1 MAFNPVKNLFASV
14 LGSTPAELE
23 ALRKA
28 WQVAAENGSQES
40 LLAFIG
46 RERGLAEDLF
56 LQRLAAA
63 LNWPFL
69 ELAKVTVQPEARN
82 RISTKVAFQY
92 SVLPTAVNNGAVQVA
107 VSNPFDAAMLNAVRY
122 DAHGPVEFAL
132 APRVELEKALK
143 RYYGVGAETLDEM
156 DEEAPMDLEIPTDKE
171 ITESD
176 QEASVIKFVNQ
187 VIWEAYKD
195 RATDI
200 HLEPQEDELR
210 IRYRIDGILH
220 QTPMPPQL
228 KRFQASIISR
238 IKVMSG
244 MNISEKRLPQDGRI
258 NVRIKG
264 EEIDIRVS
272 TVPTVY
278 GESVSLR
285 LLSRGKIFLSLD
297 KLGFSPRDETAM
309 RELIVK
315 PHGIFLVTGPT
326 GSGKSTSLYA
336 MLSTINSVHK
346 RIITVEEPVE
356 YELKGINQIA
366 VRPEIG
372 LTFAMGLR
380 HILRQDPNVI
390 MVGEIRDLETAEIAI
405 RAALTGHLVFST
417 LHTNDAPSAFTRLID
432 MGIEPFLVASSVEA
446 IMAQRLVRTIC
457 PVCKTEQKVE
467 RDYLLKAGFPEEEI
481 ATTKFWRGAGCE
493 DCRQLGYQG
502 RIAIYEL
509 LILNEALRPLILSR
523 AASSTIAARAIE
535 QGMRTLRVDGW
546 NKVRAGITTI
556 EEVLRVTQIE
566 EHLDTLVEDD
576 RKPSAGRKP

>member
-1 MAFNPVKNLFASV
+1 MAFVSVKSLVAEV
-14 LGSTPAELE
+14 AGATPGQFDEWH
-23 ALRKA
+23 RA
-28 WQVAAENGSQES
+28 WQIAVQNGSQEP
-40 LLAFIG
+40 LLSFIS
-46 RERGLAEDLF
+46 REAGLTDEQF
-56 LQRLAAA
+56 LTRLASK
-63 LNWPFL
+63 LGWPYVDL
-69 ELAKVTVQPEARN
+69 RKLAIPPEVRN
-82 RISTKVAFQY
+82 KISTKVAFQY
-92 SVLPTAVNNGAVQVA
+92 SVIPIRFENGTLQVA
-107 VSNPFDAAMLNAVRY
+107 VSNPFDNAMLNAVRF
-122 DAHGPVEFAL
+122 DAAVPVEFAL
-132 APRVELEKALK
+132 APKDEIEKALK
-143 RYYGVGAETLDEM
+143 RYYGVGAETL
-156 DEEAPMDLEIPTDKE
+156 EELKQEEEPIELLVSEDKE
-171 ITESD
+171 ITGTD

-187 VIWEAYKD
+187 IIWEAYKD

-200 HLEPQEDELR
+200 HIEPCEDELR

-220 QTPMPPQL
+220 QTPVPPQL
-228 KRFQASIISR
+228 KRYQAALISR

-244 MNISEKRLPQDGRI
+244 MNIAEKRLPQDGRI

-297 KLGFSPRDETAM
+297 KLGFSPKDEAII

-315 PHGIFLVTGPT
+315 PHGILLITGPT

-336 MLSTINSVHK
+336 MLATINSVHK
-346 RIITVEEPVE
+346 RIITIEEPVE

-372 LTFAMGLR
+372 LTFAVGLR

-417 LHTNDAPSAFTRLID
+417 LHTNDAASAFTRLID

-446 IMAQRLVRTIC
+446 VIAQRLVRTIC
-457 PVCKTEQKVE
+457 PVCKTEQKIE
-467 RDYLLKAGFPEEEI
+467 RSYLKRIGFPEEDI
-481 ATTKFWRGAGCE
+481 DTTTFWRGAGCE

-509 LILNEALRPLILSR
+509 LLVNEALRPLILNR
-523 AASSTIAARAIE
+523 APASTIAAKAIE
-535 QGMRTLRVDGW
+535 MGMRTLRDDGW
-546 NKVRAGITTI
+546 LKVKAGITTV

-566 EHLDTLVEDD
+566 KHLDALIED
-576 RKPSAGRKP
+576 KAEIWAKS